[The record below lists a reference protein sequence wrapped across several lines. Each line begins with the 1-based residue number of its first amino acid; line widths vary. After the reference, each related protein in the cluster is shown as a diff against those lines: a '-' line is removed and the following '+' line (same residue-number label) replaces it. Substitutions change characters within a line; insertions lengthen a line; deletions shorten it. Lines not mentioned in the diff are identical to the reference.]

1 MNGKWKSG
9 LIPSSS
15 ARSAPFPCP
24 CTLRTRSQ
32 RWGLSFGSIANIISL
47 SFYPIPFL
55 SPSHFL
61 PPPIL
66 HPRTR
71 QHNNHGR
78 IGKHTFKYSL
88 VASWYSLFIVPGD
101 PLANILIATNT
112 ASETPTP
119 STVYPATFQPSPG
132 GVWARGPWAPNAM

>member
-1 MNGKWKSG
+1 MEKRAYSFFFGA
-9 LIPSSS
+9 LCTIPLPLYPSDEIPEMGSEFWFYCQILAPLLS
-15 ARSAPFPCP
+15 PFPSLFFP
-24 CTLRTRSQ
+24 SH
-32 RWGLSFGSIANIISL
+32 SL
-47 SFYPIPFL
+47 SLAL
-55 SPSHFL
+55 S
-61 PPPIL
+61 L
-66 HPRTR
+66 HPKQDNTITTEERKS
-71 QHNNHGR
+71 
-78 IGKHTFKYSL
+78 GKHTFKYSL